1 MSLAMLW
8 ATLRLMSRIPVPE
21 KWADGVE
28 FRQLARGVPWFVLV
42 GATIGALAG
51 LLTLVVSQTGGG
63 IYIAAAAYVLALVLL
78 TGGFH
83 LDGLADTCDG
93 IFSAR
98 SRERMLEIMKDSRL
112 GTFGGLALVFAIL
125 LKVFAVIGLAHLPA
139 KEWFMLLVCAPIAGR
154 AALVLGMYGQRY
166 AREGEGMGSLYIG
179 QVSFRNAALTLLGG
193 AIAVGLI
200 GGLHGLAAM
209 LVTYVVIYGLVHY
222 LRRRLGGQ
230 TGDTLGALAET
241 AEIVFLLA
249 LMWV

>member
-1 MSLAMLW
+1 MRLSMLW

-28 FRQLARGVPWFVLV
+28 FRQLARGVPWFVP
-42 GATIGALAG
+42 IGALIGG
-51 LLTLVVSQTGGG
+51 LAALVALVVSQTGGG
-63 IYIAAAAYVLALVLL
+63 MYVGAVAYVLALVLL

-112 GTFGGLALVFAIL
+112 GTFGGLALVFSVLI
-125 LKVFAVIGLAHLPA
+125 KVSAVMSLAHLPA
-139 KEWFMLLVCAPIAGR
+139 SQWFTLLVCAPVAGR

-179 QVSFRNAALTLLGG
+179 QLSVRETAITLLGG

-200 GGLHGLAAM
+200 GGLHALAAL
-209 LVTYVVIYGLVHY
+209 LVSYVATAGLVRY

-230 TGDTLGALAET
+230 TGDTLGALVESAEM
-241 AEIVFLLA
+241 VFLLA
-249 LMWV
+249 LLWV

>member
-1 MSLAMLW
+1 MTLAMLW
-8 ATLRLMSRIPVPE
+8 ASLRLMSRIPVPE
-21 KWADGVE
+21 KWGDGVE
-28 FRQLARGVPWFVLV
+28 FHQLARGVPWFVL
-42 GATIGALAG
+42 IGAIIGTLAA
-51 LLTLVVSQTGGG
+51 LVALVVGQTGGG
-63 IYIAAAAYVLALVLL
+63 IYIGAAAYVLALVLL

-125 LKVFAVIGLAHLPA
+125 IKILAVVSLAHLPLR
-139 KEWFMLLVCAPIAGR
+139 EWFALLICAPVAGR

-179 QVSFRNAALTLLGG
+179 QVSFRETAITLLGG

-200 GGLHGLAAM
+200 GGLHGLAAI
-209 LVTYVVIYGLVHY
+209 LVSYGVIFGLVQY

-241 AEIVFLLA
+241 AEMVFLLA
-249 LMWV
+249 LLWV